1 MVTGGIEGDL
11 REEDMV
17 FHRPGKQL
25 PVRIF
30 GFSSR
35 NFRASLSKYRL
46 TPLAMGERGPPAA
59 SGSRDSLLA
68 WYSGHLLPLLAIAS
82 AGRVGTC
89 RNADYAV
96 CRYRLPKSFSSVRY
110 AGLEISV

>member
-46 TPLAMGERGPPAA
+46 TPLAMGERG
-59 SGSRDSLLA
+59 
-68 WYSGHLLPLLAIAS
+68 
-82 AGRVGTC
+82 
-89 RNADYAV
+89 
-96 CRYRLPKSFSSVRY
+96 
-110 AGLEISV
+110 AGLVLGTSATVIGYC